1 MIALILIVF
10 LIAGGGG
17 GVAPQVSVA
26 GVDMGGDQAEVTRAL
41 EQRGGSLAR
50 QLVTLRVDGGV
61 IGAMRPSDF
70 GARPRIADAIRGAED
85 ASPGRLSRGWRAL
98 TGGDDITAPLPASY
112 RDGALT
118 AWVADIAVQVDRP
131 EQNARVRV
139 RGNEIS
145 VQDSSDGRA
154 LDRQALTALMTRD
167 LSAIPA
173 DLELPIHAT
182 TPRLTTAVAQREVQQ
197 ARDILARPATVSVDD
212 VVATLPTET
221 LGQAM
226 RFTTDGVRI
235 APQDLRLPLAKAY
248 PRHSIIPSPARFDI
262 RGKRA
267 VLVPSREGH
276 LVDARAVA
284 GGLLGEDRPVEAS
297 FTTITPVFTTDKAKG
312 LGIQSEVGSFTTPYS
327 PGEPRVTNIR
337 QASRILNGT
346 IIPAGGRLSLN
357 QVLGQRTEEHGFVLA
372 PMLADGLHV
381 DAVGGG
387 ISQVATTLYNAA
399 FFSGLTLE
407 EHTAHQLYIDRY
419 PMGREATVSWP
430 TPDLVITNDWDA
442 AALVRVWNSSDS
454 ITIALYSTSFDRRV
468 ETETS
473 AERNPT
479 KPATRRIETPG
490 IAPGKESEAASGG
503 TGFSVDV
510 TRRVYQGSRLKND
523 ETFTTVY
530 LAPPKIIAVAPGT
543 PGAEPAPRPEG

>member
-1 MIALILIVF
+1 MF

-26 GVDMGGDQAEVTRAL
+26 GVDMGGDQAQVTQAL
-41 EQRGGSLAR
+41 ERRGDVLAR
-50 QLVTLRVDGGV
+50 QLITLTTGGGV
-61 IGAMRPSDF
+61 IGVMKPSDL
-70 GARPRIADAIRGAED
+70 GARPRLADAIAGAEE
-85 ASPGRLSRGWRAL
+85 ASPGRLSRGWRVL
-98 TGGDDITAPLPASY
+98 TGGAEITAPLPVAY
-112 RDGALT
+112 RDGALA
-118 AWVADIAVQVDRP
+118 AWIADIATQVDRP
-131 EQNARVRV
+131 TQNARVRV
-139 RGNEIS
+139 RGTDIS
-145 VQDSSDGRA
+145 VEDSSNGRA
-154 LDRQALTALMTRD
+154 LDRRALTALMTRD

-173 DLELPIHAT
+173 DLELPIHVT

-212 VVATLPTET
+212 VVATLPTEA

-248 PRHSIIPSPARFDI
+248 PRGSIVPSPARFDI

-276 LVDARAVA
+276 LVDARTVA
-284 GGLLGEDRPVEAS
+284 DGLLGEDRPVEAS

-357 QVLGQRTEEHGFVLA
+357 QVLGQRTEERGFVLA

-399 FFSGLTLE
+399 FFSGFTLE
-407 EHTAHQLYIDRY
+407 KHTAHQLYIDRY

-468 ETETS
+468 ETETG
-473 AERNPT
+473 AEHDPT
-479 KPATRRIETPG
+479 KPAQRRIETPG
-490 IAPGKESEAASGG
+490 IAPGKESETASGG

-510 TRRVYQGSRLKND
+510 TRRVYEGSRLKSD

-543 PGAEPAPRPEG
+543 PGAEPAPQAEG